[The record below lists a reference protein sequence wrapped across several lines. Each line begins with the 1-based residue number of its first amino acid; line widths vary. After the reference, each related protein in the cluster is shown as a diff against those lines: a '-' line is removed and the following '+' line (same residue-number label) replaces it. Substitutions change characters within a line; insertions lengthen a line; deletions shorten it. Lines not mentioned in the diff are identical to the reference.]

1 MKYALSFIIILL
13 FYSSV
18 FSQYTEVINSNRP
31 GSSQGA
37 FAVGRN
43 VLQFELGVNFSDL
56 SHKNLNFSYIKEM
69 QLNYTIRYGLMM
81 EKLEIILNGTYNQNK
96 SVNNLLSE
104 KGSEIKTQFLNSQSL
119 GAKYLIFDPYKNEKW
134 HSLSLTSW
142 KKNNSLRWVDLIP
155 AVSVYAGVN
164 YVPED
169 AYFYN
174 DPFTEIKKTTSYETN
189 ENTVSFKGS
198 IITQNH
204 FLKKWVLVNNFIF
217 DRIGTEN
224 ITINNITTLTHNF
237 NNPIWSSMIEH
248 ELIQNDIYADNLVK
262 VGLAYLF
269 NKSYQFD
276 LSLGTNFKDSPN
288 NLFIRAGVSSRL
300 DWHRDY
306 PPVDKELKKKQK
318 SDKKL
323 LKKNKKSEKKSVKES
338 NKNQKKTKKE
348 ERKSQKRSKRKNK

>member
-1 MKYALSFIIILL
+1 
-13 FYSSV
+13 
-18 FSQYTEVINSNRP
+18 
-31 GSSQGA
+31 
-37 FAVGRN
+37 
-43 VLQFELGVNFSDL
+43 
-56 SHKNLNFSYIKEM
+56 
-69 QLNYTIRYGLMM
+69 M
-81 EKLEIILNGTYNQNK
+81 EKK
-96 SVNNLLSE
+96 
-104 KGSEIKTQFLNSQSL
+104 QF
-119 GAKYLIFDPYKNEKW
+119 I
-134 HSLSLTSW
+134 
-142 KKNNSLRWVDLIP
+142 RWVDLIP

-204 FLKKWVLVNNFIF
+204 FLKKWVLVNNFIY

-224 ITINNITTLTHNF
+224 VTINNITTLTHNF

-276 LSLGTNFKDSPN
+276 LSFGTNFKDSPN
-288 NLFIRAGVSSRL
+288 NLFLRAGVSTRL

-348 ERKSQKRSKRKNK
+348 ERKSLKRSKRKNK

>member
-217 DRIGTEN
+217 DRIGT
-224 ITINNITTLTHNF
+224 
-237 NNPIWSSMIEH
+237 
-248 ELIQNDIYADNLVK
+248 
-262 VGLAYLF
+262 
-269 NKSYQFD
+269 
-276 LSLGTNFKDSPN
+276 
-288 NLFIRAGVSSRL
+288 
-300 DWHRDY
+300 
-306 PPVDKELKKKQK
+306 
-318 SDKKL
+318 
-323 LKKNKKSEKKSVKES
+323 
-338 NKNQKKTKKE
+338 
-348 ERKSQKRSKRKNK
+348 